1 MRQNSVAHCVQ
12 LLKYWLCDVRLSV
25 VMEKNWVLSLDQ
37 CQLQAVQFLMHLIDL
52 LSILLRWNG
61 FSGIQKAVVDQIG
74 SRPPNSDQDPHLG
87 ASLAHWLSYKI
98 YFSLHVTIQLRNGS
112 LLHRVREDDPFQN
125 NDVFDLRSAHEA
137 PTY

>member
-1 MRQNSVAHCVQ
+1 MQSG
-12 LLKYWLCDVRLSV
+12 V
-25 VMEKNWVLSLDQ
+25 VVEKNWALSVDQ
-37 CQLQAVQFLMHLIDL
+37 CWLQALQFSGHLMDL
-52 LSILLRWNG
+52 LSIFLRYCG